1 MFDGFFHKIE
11 SLTFE
16 QIAACVLVVL
26 AAGFSIGFAFGTGVE
41 YSLKS
46 KAHAL
51 QEVSDNYKL
60 DLIYQMEVA
69 GK

>member
-1 MFDGFFHKIE
+1 MIDKFINKIE
-11 SLTFE
+11 SLTKE

-26 AAGFSIGFAFGTGVE
+26 AAGISIGFAFGTGVE
-41 YSLKS
+41 YSLRN
-46 KAHAL
+46 KAHAV

>member
-1 MFDGFFHKIE
+1 MVSRFFHKIE
-11 SLTFE
+11 LLTFE

-26 AAGFSIGFAFGTGVE
+26 AAGFSIGFVFGTGVE
-41 YSLKS
+41 YSLRN
-46 KAHAL
+46 KAHAV

-60 DLIYQMEVA
+60 DLIYQVEVA